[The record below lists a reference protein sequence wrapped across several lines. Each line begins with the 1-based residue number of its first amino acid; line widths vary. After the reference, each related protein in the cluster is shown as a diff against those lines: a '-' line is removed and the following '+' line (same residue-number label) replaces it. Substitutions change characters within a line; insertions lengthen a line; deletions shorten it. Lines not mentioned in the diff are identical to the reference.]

1 MIFILSDKFTLSRG
15 YFSVSGQDFWKVDL
29 FLGRR
34 HRWMLKRVIR
44 YDSLGYFTL
53 FTLLCVGLSCG
64 GFGIVEESYG
74 G

>member
-1 MIFILSDKFTLSRG
+1 MTNSPFNGIT
-15 YFSVSGQDFWKVDL
+15 SVPRCQDFWKVEL